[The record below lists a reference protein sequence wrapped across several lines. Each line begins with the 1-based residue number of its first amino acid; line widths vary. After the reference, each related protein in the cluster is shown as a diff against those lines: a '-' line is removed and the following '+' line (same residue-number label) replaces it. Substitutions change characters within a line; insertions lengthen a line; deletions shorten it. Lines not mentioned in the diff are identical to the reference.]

1 MTGTENRTA
10 GIPGDDPAAA
20 LDPALDPPARGRRR
34 ELMTVHRTA
43 FGVTLKRWILA
54 GWPTR
59 LPRPDDYAEGERQL
73 CAFVEARWLG
83 HVPAALV
90 THIVRRVLT
99 RFQQP
104 DPSRRGGAPPT
115 AADIFEGL
123 DNEVLDYRTTSVI
136 DLTPSLWASE
146 ERDEEFLG
154 RVFGP
159 DIRPDAVVIALR
171 HLRTVR
177 NVLVYRAAS
186 VYLALAWRRRSPL
199 PTFAEVASELANEEA
214 LQDVTEAEVHAA
226 VLRFCIHLG
235 RSAASAETRRQ

>member
-1 MTGTENRTA
+1 
-10 GIPGDDPAAA
+10 
-20 LDPALDPPARGRRR
+20 
-34 ELMTVHRTA
+34 MTVHRTA
-43 FGVTLKRWILA
+43 FGVTMKRWLLA

-59 LPRPDDYAEGERQL
+59 PPQPDDYARGESQL
-73 CAFVEARWLG
+73 CAFIEVRWQD

-99 RFQQP
+99 RFQLP
-104 DPSRRGGAPPT
+104 DSRQRGGTPPT

-123 DNEVLDYRTTSVI
+123 DNEVLDYRTTSVT

-146 ERDEEFLG
+146 ERDEEFLS

-159 DIRPDAVVIALR
+159 DIRPDAVVMALQ

-177 NVLVYRAAS
+177 NVLAYRAAS
-186 VYLALAWRRRSPL
+186 TYLSLAWRRRSPL
-199 PTFAEVASELANEEA
+199 PTFAEVASELAGEDA
-214 LQDVTEAEVHAA
+214 LQDVTEADVHAA

-235 RSAASAETRRQ
+235 RSAASAETRRR